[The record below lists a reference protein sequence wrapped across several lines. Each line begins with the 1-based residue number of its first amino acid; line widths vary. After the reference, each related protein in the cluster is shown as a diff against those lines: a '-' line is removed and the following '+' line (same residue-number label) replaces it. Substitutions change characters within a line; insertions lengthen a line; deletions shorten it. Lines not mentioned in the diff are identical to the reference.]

1 MSKVKKFL
9 QDKTIPTGG
18 HEFYQIPVLGE
29 VHVHHDEWNGSGSY
43 SLGEMLQNFRK
54 EDRQTI
60 TVRALDN
67 ALTEAGIL
75 QGDLLTIDLKQRL
88 RDGDIVAVIFGEKLF
103 IRKIYFHKNFIRLET
118 SEESPSPIILDEK
131 TPDFHLLG
139 KVTMVV
145 REL

>member
-1 MSKVKKFL
+1 MDKVKKLL
-9 QDKTIPTGG
+9 QDESLKISG

-29 VHVHHDEWNGSGSY
+29 VHVHHDEWNAGTTY

-54 EDRQTI
+54 EGRQTI

-75 QGDLLTIDLKQRL
+75 QGDLLTVDLKQRP

-118 SEESPSPIILDEK
+118 SEENPSPIILDEK